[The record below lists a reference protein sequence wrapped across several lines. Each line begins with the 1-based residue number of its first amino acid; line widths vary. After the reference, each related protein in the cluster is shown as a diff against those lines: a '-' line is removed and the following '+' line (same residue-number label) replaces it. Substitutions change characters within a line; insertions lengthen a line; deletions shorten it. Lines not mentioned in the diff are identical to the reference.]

1 MSDVAAAAG
10 VSLVTVSRCINHP
23 DQVAPETLALVRAA
37 VERLGYVPNLMAG
50 SLASKRSRIVA
61 AIVPTISN
69 SVFSEMVEGLAATL
83 NAEGYQLLLGQSSYQ
98 AEDEEK
104 LIETF
109 LGRRVDGLVLTGT
122 PRLERLA
129 ARLRRSGL
137 PVVQTWELP
146 ARPIDMAVGF
156 SNFEAGAAAGR
167 YLAARGRRHVGFL
180 GADEDRAAQ
189 RLAGL
194 RAALAEA
201 GVAPPEVEV
210 APPPVMIDQAG
221 PSLRAMLARQP
232 RLDAVFCNNDQLA
245 AGVLFECQRLGL
257 AVPPQMAV
265 MGFGDLPIARAAHPA
280 LSTLRIGR
288 RGMGEQAGRLLL
300 DRLAGQP
307 AQVGAV
313 DIGFEVI
320 ERESA

>member
-69 SVFSEMVEGLAATL
+69 SVFSEMVEGLAGTL
-83 NAEGYQLLLGQSSYQ
+83 NAQGYQLLLGQSSYR

-257 AVPPQMAV
+257 AVPAQMAV

-307 AQVGAV
+307 TQVGAV

>member
-23 DQVAPETLALVRAA
+23 DQVATETLALVRAA

-69 SVFSEMVEGLAATL
+69 SVFSEMVEGLAAIL
-83 NAEGYQLLLGQSSYQ
+83 NAQGYQLLLGQSSYR

-167 YLAARGRRHVGFL
+167 YLTARGRHHIGFL

-194 RAALAEA
+194 RATLAAA
-201 GVAPPEVEV
+201 GMAPPEVEV

-232 RLDAVFCNNDQLA
+232 NLDAVFCNNDQLA
-245 AGVLFECQRLGL
+245 AGVLFECQRLGIC
-257 AVPPQMAV
+257 VPEQMAV

-307 AQVGAV
+307 AQVGVV